1 MAKVITDNK
10 HYIAIADAIRS
21 ASFGEIEGQMAPH
34 EFAHRIAEISVI
46 GQEQGMTEGYT
57 QGFEAGKESGVQSE
71 YDRFWDS
78 YQENGT
84 TITYARAFAGDRWN
98 DKNFT
103 PKYDIIATSIA
114 YMFQGTGIADIP
126 AALERQGVIFD
137 SSRATNV
144 TYAFNSNKIT
154 RVPVVSTVS
163 ASDLNTLFGWATSI
177 VTIEKLI
184 LKEDGT
190 QKFADNVFH
199 TCNALENI
207 VIEGKIG
214 TNGFNVSWST
224 KLTHD
229 SLISIIN
236 ALKDYSEDTS
246 GTTWAITL
254 GTTNLAK
261 LTDAEKAIATQR
273 GWTLA

>member
-34 EFAHRIAEISVI
+34 EFAHRIAEISTI
-46 GQEQGMTEGYT
+46 GQEQGKMEGYA
-57 QGFEAGKESGVQSE
+57 QGLEEGKQVGIQSE
-71 YDRFWDS
+71 YDRFWDAYQSNGAISS
-78 YQENGT
+78 YGRCFCGN
-84 TITYARAFAGDRWN
+84 RWT
-98 DKNFT
+98 DETFR
-103 PKYDIIATSIA
+103 PKYDIVATS
-114 YMFQGTGIADIP
+114 MENLFQSTGVTDIP

-163 ASDLNTLFGWATSI
+163 ASDLNTLFGWAPLI

>member
-10 HYIAIADAIRS
+10 HYIAIADALRS
-21 ASFGEIEGQMAPH
+21 NSFGEIEGPMPPR
-34 EFAHRIAEISVI
+34 EFAQRIGEISAI
-46 GQEQGMTEGYT
+46 GQEQGRIAGYE
-57 QGFEAGKESGVQSE
+57 QGVEAGKTAGVQSE

-78 YQENGT
+78 YQLNGA
-84 TITYARAFAGDRWN
+84 ISSYSRAFCGERWN
-98 DKNFT
+98 DQNFT

-114 YMFQGTGIADIP
+114 YMFQSTGIADIP

-144 TYAFNSNKIT
+144 TYAFNGNKIT

-163 ASDLNTLFGWATSI
+163 ASDLNTLFGWAPLI

-199 TCNALENI
+199 TCSALENI

>member
-1 MAKVITDNK
+1 MAIVTTDNK
-10 HYIAIADAIRS
+10 HYQAIANAIRDS
-21 ASFGEIEGQMAPH
+21 SFGHFEGPLAPADFAGCIE
-34 EFAHRIAEISVI
+34 EISAVAN
-46 GQEQGMTEGYT
+46 Q
-57 QGFEAGKESGVQSE
+57 AGIQSE
-71 YDRFWDS
+71 YDRFWDT
-78 YQENGT
+78 YQSNGAPG
-84 TITYARAFAGDRWN
+84 TYGRCFSGPRWT
-98 DKNFT
+98 DETFK
-103 PKYDIIATSIA
+103 PKYDIVATSIED
-114 YMFQGTGIADIP
+114 MFQSTGVTDIT

-163 ASDLNTLFGWATSI
+163 ASNLTNLFGWAPAI
-177 VTIEKLI
+177 VTIDKLI
-184 LKEDGT
+184 LKEDGS
-190 QKFADNVFH
+190 QPFADNVFH

-229 SLISIIN
+229 SLMSIIN
-236 ALKDYSEDTS
+236 ALQDKSET
-246 GTTWAITL
+246 GTTWAVTL

-261 LTDAEKAIATQR
+261 LTDAEKVMATEK